1 MEIKFINYTYN
12 DHIIDLEIY
21 NNTITGLTGKSKES
35 FFELISLKKTG
46 KGLLTIN
53 DTKITKDNILSYKK
67 KISIIKKELNV
78 ADFIITVKDLMN
90 YIIRTYNLSIKNVE
104 KKIKDSLRIV
114 GLEEECLERKIS
126 SLSSSEKK
134 LIQYAV
140 SLLSN
145 PELIIIEEP
154 FRYLDNK
161 NEKKIVML
169 LQRLKEQFSINIILV
184 SDDSN
189 ALYKYTNNIIMTKND
204 EIIYQGDT
212 YQGYQKVDFLRRN
225 KIEVPEII
233 EFTYL
238 AKKRKNVKI
247 DYHKDI
253 RDIIKDIYKH
263 V

>member
-1 MEIKFINYTYN
+1 MEIKFVNYTYN
-12 DHIIDLEIY
+12 DHIIDLEIN
-21 NNTITGLTGKSKES
+21 NNTITGLTGNSKES
-35 FFELISLKKTG
+35 FFELISLKKNG
-46 KGLLTIN
+46 KGSLTIN
-53 DTKITKDNILSYKK
+53 DEKITKDNILAYKR
-67 KISIIKKELNV
+67 KISIIKKELNI
-78 ADFIITVKDLMN
+78 ASFIVTVKDLMN
-90 YIIRTYNLSIKNVE
+90 YIIRTHNLSIKNVD
-104 KKIKDSLRIV
+104 KKIKDSLKIV
-114 GLEEECLERKIS
+114 GLEEEYLDRKIN

-169 LQRLKEQFSINIILV
+169 LQRLKEQFRINIVLV

-189 ALYKYTNNIIMTKND
+189 ALYKYTNHIIMTKNNT
-204 EIIYQGDT
+204 IIYQGDT

-225 KIEVPEII
+225 KIDVPEII

-238 AKKRKNVKI
+238 AKKKKNVKI

>member
-21 NNTITGLTGKSKES
+21 NNTITGLTGNSKDT
-35 FFELISLKKTG
+35 FFDLISLKKTG
-46 KGLLTIN
+46 KGQLIIN
-53 DTKITKDNILSYKK
+53 NEKITKDNILSYKK
-67 KISIIKKELNV
+67 KISIIKKELNI
-78 ADFIITVKDLMN
+78 ATFIITVKDLMN
-90 YIIRTYNLSIKNVE
+90 YTIKTHNLSIKNIE
-104 KKIKDSLRIV
+104 KKINDSLKIV
-114 GLEEECLERKIS
+114 GLEEYLDRKINT
-126 SLSSSEKK
+126 LSSSEKK

-169 LQRLKEQFSINIILV
+169 LQRLKEQFGINIILV

-189 ALYKYTNNIIMTKND
+189 ALYKYTNNIIMTKNG
-204 EIIYQGDT
+204 EIIHQGDT

-225 KIEVPEII
+225 KICVPEII
-233 EFTYL
+233 EFTYI
-238 AKKRKNVKI
+238 AKKKKNVKI